1 MKINNKVVICFRV
14 LVFPNLT
21 LVYTKNTETKKICYH
36 YISKNNDNKNAITC
50 IFGSGET
57 KKYLF
62 VGYGCHD
69 FDCKIITFIYK
80 NRNRDV
86 NSNEIYCYSKMN
98 LEEDESKSIFF
109 SIDLK
114 NIFLSEKLRLSFSQM
129 SYQLGMS
136 LNPYQNSEVA
146 LEELINEN
154 EINVVESVLELCKS
168 KIELRFELFNKYRV
182 HAFNVDDTLLGIRY
196 ITNRYLDTTGEDFDK
211 FISGRTQVQLF
222 KIEEFVKCPEL
233 PQNLVLRQFV
243 EKSNKL
249 IINPQDSGK
258 KTWNEEL
265 FLTNLKLSV
274 GSGGI
279 RSINTPKSYICK
291 NDEIIIKYDF
301 VSMFPTIMCN
311 FSLFPRHLSQD
322 FRNLYKNI
330 RDERI
335 MAKMEGNK
343 GKSDFLKIILNS
355 AIGLMN
361 SDWSYMYDPAMFSSI
376 RIQAMYITLVLL
388 DKLIPLCKEVIQV
401 NVDGVFILANKEQK
415 QSLDITINNFQKKY
429 NMVIETEIFTKMF
442 QYSVN
447 DYLAIKNN
455 GEEISKGLFSY
466 SEYAKSLRP
475 KVVIDCIKANLL
487 HNVSIKTFI
496 DNAKSNPKDFLLS
509 TNVSNLFCVKH
520 GDKIVRNNVRY
531 YYSKSKYSYYLTRA
545 KDGKISKIDNLSGV
559 TIVDDINRDININ
572 TINLN
577 AYYGLANKIIIQFKQ
592 LLLFS

>member
-1 MKINNKVVICFRV
+1 MRINNRIVICFRV

-21 LVYTKNTETKKICYH
+21 LVYTKNTETNKICYH
-36 YISKNNDNKNAITC
+36 YISKNHNDKNVIIY
-50 IFGSGET
+50 IFGSIES

-62 VGYGCHD
+62 VGYGCKE
-69 FDCKIITFIYK
+69 FDCKIITFIYN
-80 NRNRDV
+80 NRSRTIDA
-86 NSNEIYCYSKMN
+86 NEIYCYSKMS

-129 SYQLGMS
+129 AYQLNMS
-136 LNPYQNSEVA
+136 LNPYQDSEAVI
-146 LEELINEN
+146 EELINEN
-154 EINVVESVLELCKS
+154 EINVLQKILELCKE
-168 KIELRFELFNKYRV
+168 KIEKRFELFNEYRI

-196 ITNRYLDTTGEDFDK
+196 ITNQYLDATGEDFDK
-211 FISGRTQVQLF
+211 FVSGRTQVQLF
-222 KIEEFVKCPEL
+222 KVEEFVKCPEL
-233 PQNLVLRQFV
+233 PQNLVLRQFI

-249 IINPQDSGK
+249 IINPQDNGK
-258 KTWNEEL
+258 KAWNEEL

-301 VSMFPTIMCN
+301 SSMFPTIMCN
-311 FSLFPRHLSQD
+311 YSLFSRHLSQD
-322 FRNLYKNI
+322 FRNLYKSI

-335 MAKMEGNK
+335 KAKNEGNK
-343 GKSDFLKIILNS
+343 GKSDFLKTVLNS

-361 SDWSYMYDPAMFSSI
+361 SDWSYMYDPVMFSSI
-376 RIQAMYITLVLL
+376 RIQAMYITIALL
-388 DKLIPLCKEVIQV
+388 DKLIPLCKSIIQV
-401 NVDGVFILANKEQK
+401 NVDGIFVLATKKQK
-415 QSLDITINNFQKKY
+415 QFLDVVINDFQKKY
-429 NMVIETEIFTKMF
+429 NMIIETETFFKMF

-455 GEEISKGLFSY
+455 GEEVSKGLFSY

-475 KVVIDCIKANLL
+475 KAVVNCIKENLL
-487 HNVSIKTFI
+487 HNIPIKTFI
-496 DNAKSNPKDFLLS
+496 NNAKNNPKDFLLS

-520 GDKIVRNNVRY
+520 GDKTLRNNIRY
-531 YYSKSKYSYYLTRA
+531 YYSKSKNSYYLTRV
-545 KDGKISKIDNLSGV
+545 KDGKISKVDNLSGV
-559 TIVDDINRDININ
+559 TIVDDVNYDIDIN

-577 AYYGLANKIIIQFKQ
+577 VYYGLSNKIIIQFKQ
-592 LLLFS
+592 LSLFS

>member
-1 MKINNKVVICFRV
+1 MRINNRIIICFRV
-14 LVFPNLT
+14 LVFSNLT

-36 YISKNNDNKNAITC
+36 YISKNHDDKNVITY
-50 IFGSGET
+50 IFGSIES

-62 VGYGCHD
+62 IGYGCKE
-69 FDCKIITFIYK
+69 FDCKIITFIYN
-80 NRNRDV
+80 NRNREI
-86 NSNEIYCYSKMN
+86 SSSEIYYYSKMD

-129 SYQLGMS
+129 AYQLNMS
-136 LNPYQNSEVA
+136 LNPYQDSEA
-146 LEELINEN
+146 IIEELLNKN
-154 EINVVESVLELCKS
+154 EINVIEKILELCKD
-168 KIELRFELFNKYRV
+168 KIKKRFELFNEYRI

-196 ITNRYLDTTGEDFDK
+196 ITNQYLDVTGEDFDK
-211 FISGRTQVQLF
+211 FVSGRTQIQLF
-222 KIEEFVKCPEL
+222 KIEEFVKCTEL
-233 PQNLVLRQFV
+233 PQNLVLRQFI

-258 KTWNEEL
+258 KAWNEEL

-301 VSMFPTIMCN
+301 SSMFPTVMCN
-311 FSLFPRHLSQD
+311 FSLFSRHLSQD
-322 FRNLYKNI
+322 FRNLYKSI

-335 MAKMEGNK
+335 KAKNEGNK
-343 GKSDFLKIILNS
+343 EKSDFLKTVLNS

-361 SDWSYMYDPAMFSSI
+361 SDWSYMYDPVMFCCV
-376 RIQAMYITLVLL
+376 RIQAMYITLILL
-388 DKLIPLCKEVIQV
+388 DKLISLCKEIIQV
-401 NVDGVFILANKEQK
+401 NVDGIFILTNKKQK
-415 QSLDITINNFQKKY
+415 QSLDIIINDFQKKY
-429 NMVIETEIFTKMF
+429 NMIIETEIFFKMF

-447 DYLAIKNN
+447 DYLAIKDN

-466 SEYAKSLRP
+466 SEYSKSLRP

-487 HNVSIKTFI
+487 HSISIKTFI

-520 GDKIVRNNVRY
+520 GNKMVRNSVRY
-531 YYSKSKYSYYLTRA
+531 YYSKSRDSYYLTRV
-545 KDGKISKIDNLSGV
+545 KDDKISKVDNLSGV
-559 TIVDDINRDININ
+559 TIVDDINYDIDID

-577 AYYGLANKIIIQFKQ
+577 AYYGLINKVIIQFKQ
-592 LLLFS
+592 LCLFS